1 LGVISISVPDSLL
14 RRVDEIYESL
24 GFSGRSEFFR
34 EAARRMLE
42 YFESLKGGGYRIF
55 VIAILSDHSV
65 HRASDRRIL
74 DVIHEYQPIMK
85 AFYHQL
91 LGDGLCI
98 NVAVLE
104 AQWPQL
110 SRILGDLRG
119 IRGVVDVQVIGFTL
133 RS

>member
-1 LGVISISVPDSLL
+1 MSLL
-14 RRVDEIYESL
+14 V
-24 GFSGRSEFFR
+24 RSTSPWVFWWIGVFR

-42 YFESLKGGGYRIF
+42 YFESLKGGGYGIF
-55 VIAILSDHSV
+55 VIAILSDRSV

-74 DVIHEYQPIMK
+74 DVIHEYQLIMK

-110 SRILGDLRG
+110 SRILGDLRSV
-119 IRGVVDVQVIGFTL
+119 RGLWTF
-133 RS
+133 R